1 MEINDSLTVRVGRF
15 IRKSRTEMGLTGAQ
29 LAELMNISQQQI
41 SRYET
46 ARSNLNLEQLDDLLC
61 VLDKSWRQLI
71 DAVEADF

>member
-1 MEINDSLTVRVGRF
+1 MEINNSLTVRVGRF

>member
-1 MEINDSLTVRVGRF
+1 MENNDSLTLRVGRF

-71 DAVEADF
+71 DDVEADL

>member
-1 MEINDSLTVRVGRF
+1 MEINNSLTVRVGRF
-15 IRKSRTEMGLTGAQ
+15 IRKSRTEMGLTGTQ

>member
-1 MEINDSLTVRVGRF
+1 MEINDSLTLRVGRF